1 VPKDGGDAVKA
12 GGWVAILVIAVVVLG
27 FVGWYV
33 NGLNRVVRLHEAVN
47 SSWAQVETMLQR
59 RNDLIPNLVNT
70 VKGYASHEEELF
82 TEITRLRSQW
92 AGASTVGEKIDNA
105 RAMESALGR
114 LMLVAEN
121 YPQLR
126 ATENFQTLQAQ
137 LEGSENRIAVERTR
151 YNEAVRAFNTYIRE
165 VFGKFFAKR
174 RGLAEPAPYFEAA
187 PEAEKV
193 PEVRFD

>member
-1 VPKDGGDAVKA
+1 MKA
-12 GGWVAILVIAVVVLG
+12 GAWIGIIVIVVILLG

-33 NGLNRVVRLHEAVN
+33 NGLNRVVRLDEAV
-47 SSWAQVETMLQR
+47 SERWAQVETMLQR

-82 TEITRLRSQW
+82 EEITRLRSQW
-92 AGASTVGEKIDNA
+92 AGARTVSEKIENA
-105 RAMESALGR
+105 RSIESALGR
-114 LMLVAEN
+114 LMVVVEN

-126 ATENFQTLQAQ
+126 ATENFQTLMAQ
-137 LEGSENRIAVERTR
+137 LEGSENRISVERKR

-174 RGLAEPAPYFEAA
+174 RGLTEPQPYFEAA
-187 PEAEKV
+187 PEAETV
-193 PEVRFD
+193 PEVQF